1 MRAGL
6 RQLLLIFRE
15 VRPAG
20 LASVHSGSLL
30 LAVGS
35 AAVVALVAC
44 ATSGGEEAS
53 LAPPN
58 DAGVSSV
65 PEAEPPADGGAK
77 VEDAGARPLSSCSDA
92 GWCATELPDD
102 DLVLKDIWPF
112 EERAFA
118 IAESDTLGTKLL
130 EWVESSA
137 SWSYVDDNTQNA
149 YDSGQYA
156 GKVWAPSEN
165 EVYYATAPGLIYH
178 GTRANPSSPFSW
190 DSARLPYEGPDFG
203 PDDDPGRAWRSA
215 TEYNPLRHRWVPS
228 KEYVPAVGVW
238 GTSADDVYAWYG
250 KTIFRRTSVD
260 GGPPTWV
267 AEHVVEGAT
276 TPEERFYVFGAAGSS
291 SDEVWFIGGHGTY
304 DAANGFTACSMLIR
318 RTPDGYAPVMDHS
331 LESGS
336 CQPKAGT
343 LSMTSKFTYPG
354 YGTFEVPVTVTGW
367 ATSVASPRPGTAVA
381 LVDSLSSFFVYV
393 DISGAG
399 IARYNPLS
407 VSRNPTSPPGDDSV
421 LTSIWIHGDHAW
433 LSGWGLVIDGENKP
447 EAWAECYGLKTPEQ
461 IADYPLEIDGGATY
475 SISSTAINGAPL
487 EGQLYQVRGSSN
499 DNLWAVGS
507 RYALHKNNP

>member
-1 MRAGL
+1 MR
-6 RQLLLIFRE
+6 
-15 VRPAG
+15 
-20 LASVHSGSLL
+20 GSFL
-30 LAVGS
+30 LAAGS
-35 AAVVALVAC
+35 GALVALVAC
-44 ATSGGEEAS
+44 ATSGGEDAS

-65 PEAEPPADGGAK
+65 PEAEPSADGGAK

-102 DLVLKDIWPF
+102 DLVLKDVWPF

-118 IAESDTLGTKLL
+118 IAESDSLGTKLL

-165 EVYYATAPGLIYH
+165 EVYYTTAPGLVVH

-190 DSARLPYEGPDFG
+190 DSARLPYEGPDSG
-203 PDDDPGRAWRSA
+203 TADDPGRAWR
-215 TEYNPLRHRWVPS
+215 LRGSS

-238 GTSADDVYAWYG
+238 GSSADDVYAWYG
-250 KTIFRRTSVD
+250 NRIFRRKSVD
-260 GGPPTWV
+260 GGAPTWV
-267 AEHVVEGAT
+267 SEHVVEDAT
-276 TPEERFYVFGAAGSS
+276 TPEERFYIFGAASSS
-291 SDEVWFIGGHGTY
+291 SDEVWFVGGHGTY
-304 DAANGFTACSMLIR
+304 DAAKGFTGCSMLIR
-318 RTPDGYAPVMDHS
+318 RTPDGYEPVMDHS

-336 CQPKAGT
+336 CQPKAGS
-343 LSMTSKFTYPG
+343 LSMTSKFTFPG

-367 ATSVASPRPGTAVA
+367 ATSVASPRPGAAVA
-381 LVDSLSSFFVYV
+381 FVDSQSSFFVYV
-393 DISGAG
+393 DTAGAG
-399 IARYNPLS
+399 IARYNEL
-407 VSRNPTSPPGDDSV
+407 VVTSPTAPDDSELRSV
-421 LTSIWIHGDHAW
+421 WIHAGHAW
-433 LSGWGLVIDGENKP
+433 FSGWGLVIDGENKP

-461 IADYPLEIDGGATY
+461 IAASPFEIDGGATY
-475 SISSTAINGAPL
+475 SISSTALNGAPL
-487 EGQLYQVRGSSN
+487 DTPLYQVRGSSN

-507 RYALHKNNP
+507 RYALHKKNP